1 MRVLALGC
9 SFTKGAELT
18 DPNISAWTSVL
29 AQNLGWQID
38 NHAEHGGSNDMM
50 FRKAI
55 EMSDDYDLVIVAWTE
70 VHRLEVWVNDPVVVD
85 GVVRYK
91 VGPASITSNHCEKMF
106 PWSEEYFSRHANIGY
121 NIRRWLVQVIALQ
134 SYFDSVNKKFIF
146 LSAFGNTEKISWV
159 RTPLSNKLN
168 LSNWVDYPKTIAQ
181 WTSKLPR
188 GPKFHPLEQGH
199 QLVAE
204 KIHEHIRNRGWLP

>member
-1 MRVLALGC
+1 MKVLALGC
-9 SFTKGAELT
+9 SFTKGAELV
-18 DPNISAWTSVL
+18 DPDASAWPSVL
-29 AQNLGWQID
+29 AGLTGWSID
-38 NHAEHGGSNDMM
+38 NHAENGGSNDMM

-70 VHRLEVWVNDPVVVD
+70 ANRLEVWVNEPVIFNGRIYD
-85 GVVRYK
+85 
-91 VGPASITSNHCEKMF
+91 VGPTSINSLHSEKVF
-106 PWSEEYFSRHANIGY
+106 PWSKEYFS
-121 NIRRWLVQVIALQ
+121 RWLVQVIALQ

-146 LSAFGNTEKISWV
+146 LSAFGNTERVQSAKTSLV
-159 RTPLSNKLN
+159 NKLN
-168 LSNWVDYPKTIAQ
+168 LSNWVDYPRTITQ

-188 GPKFHPLEQGH
+188 GRESHPLEQGH